1 MTQHSNLNKVGER
14 QMVRGAKRGEREK
27 KELSGS
33 GPGLNYKNNMT
44 YIDSESL
51 HMVLCFFVQIN
62 KRRMRWGVCIL
73 QLDSYLCG
81 TSKGGCG
88 ITNQPVLISPRHLC
102 ASAVGCWLPEQP
114 SWRDPGLL
122 HPGNATTLE

>member
-14 QMVRGAKRGEREK
+14 QMVRGAKRGEMEE

-33 GPGLNYKNNMT
+33 GPGLNYKNNIA

-62 KRRMRWGVCIL
+62 KRRMR
-73 QLDSYLCG
+73 
-81 TSKGGCG
+81 
-88 ITNQPVLISPRHLC
+88 
-102 ASAVGCWLPEQP
+102 
-114 SWRDPGLL
+114 
-122 HPGNATTLE
+122 

>member
-14 QMVRGAKRGEREK
+14 QTVRGAKRGEREE

-44 YIDSESL
+44 CIDSESL

-62 KRRMRWGVCIL
+62 NRGMR
-73 QLDSYLCG
+73 
-81 TSKGGCG
+81 
-88 ITNQPVLISPRHLC
+88 
-102 ASAVGCWLPEQP
+102 
-114 SWRDPGLL
+114 
-122 HPGNATTLE
+122 